1 VATYYFPHI
10 LKESKTIG
18 ILEER
23 FNNDGYAFWFKLLEI
38 LSLCE
43 DHIFDTNT
51 KENRHLLFKKTRV
64 NRELAGKIINC
75 LCELDAIDNNLW
87 EKERK
92 IYVKNLEGSVRKLLA
107 KQTVIKETNLI
118 DDGKIN
124 YAMYVRY
131 TPDEYKK
138 LIELTDYGEPFAK
151 RCIFVLNAYK
161 GQSKKN
167 QKKYDSDYLATLN
180 WVVDKV
186 KKEFKDNPPNNS
198 NKYKKLT

>member
-1 VATYYFPHI
+1 VATLYFPHI

-38 LSLCE
+38 LSLSE

-51 KENRHLLFKKTRV
+51 KENRHLLLKKTKV
-64 NRELAGKIINC
+64 NRELASKIINC

-124 YAMYVRY
+124 YATYVRY

-138 LIELTDYGEPFAK
+138 LVELTDYGEQFAK
-151 RCIFVLNAYK
+151 KCVFFLILF
-161 GQSKKN
+161 
-167 QKKYDSDYLATLN
+167 TLSFIS
-180 WVVDKV
+180 V
-186 KKEFKDNPPNNS
+186 
-198 NKYKKLT
+198 